1 MNKILRQVLILA
13 AVFIVGLFVFS
24 KLMNHE
30 IRVETKEMP
39 EASLPVVY
47 VMEDGQRV
55 NELHGY
61 TGDVNAASMR
71 DTVTPVES
79 GGTLSVEIDSYG
91 REVKAVSFEVRS
103 LDTTRLVQEAEAEN
117 LSSAADL
124 ATAEIPIGNLLS
136 AEQEYL
142 LILQVTTDGEPCRF
156 YTRIT
161 QEGDS
166 HIGECISFVKSFHE
180 ITMDKDRQSELASFM
195 EPESGAEN
203 DTLQTV
209 TIHNS
214 LSQACWGDFVCQ
226 EVTEPVASVKEMNDS
241 YNVILLNYILSS
253 ATEEGGQEYYN
264 VEEYYRVRYG
274 TEKMYLLSFERT
286 VEEIFRGDSERVQK
300 SALNLG
306 IRSADVDFMAN
317 EAGTVVCFVQQG
329 ELWSYNM
336 DSNYLTRVYSF
347 RSSEGMDVRENYDEH
362 DIRIIRAN
370 ESGSIDFIVY
380 GYMNRGDWEGQV
392 GISVC
397 HYDRTTNTVEEQLFI
412 PSVDSYQI
420 MKEEIG
426 ETMYIS
432 DTGIF
437 YFVMGDEL
445 YQVDLATKES
455 EVFLSGLTAGNSRS
469 SQDGRYLAWTE
480 GNAAD
485 AEVMHV
491 TDLESGQTRDVNAG
505 EGNRIRPLGFLG
517 SDCVY
522 GIAAAQNVSG
532 QAGIFAMNQIVIA
545 DSTDEALSVL
555 KTYDGGG
562 YYVTGA
568 EVKNGSIYLE
578 RAAWQNGVYVEAEPD
593 MIRNRD
599 MQEEAPVYLSETTQ
613 GAKQRQV
620 ILQFSNELPASPSLV
635 IPQLVVPEKSTVLEM
650 SGQFAGSDYYVYA
663 KGRVLMATDH
673 VTAAIASADENR
685 GVVVDVNQN
694 YVWKC
699 TKKASGSL
707 SVNEAGGNSA
717 EAKALAVLLNYAGTG
732 ADVDALLRDGKS
744 VYDILRETVTD
755 RAVYN
760 LTGCSLEQALY
771 FVGEGSPVYAV
782 QNGRAVILTGYSSS
796 YVEIYDPGSGST
808 QSRALEPAS
817 AEFSASGNQYYAVGT
832 GSGS

>member
-161 QEGDS
+161 QEGDR

-420 MKEEIG
+420 M
-426 ETMYIS
+426 
-432 DTGIF
+432 
-437 YFVMGDEL
+437 
-445 YQVDLATKES
+445 
-455 EVFLSGLTAGNSRS
+455 
-469 SQDGRYLAWTE
+469 
-480 GNAAD
+480 
-485 AEVMHV
+485 
-491 TDLESGQTRDVNAG
+491 
-505 EGNRIRPLGFLG
+505 
-517 SDCVY
+517 
-522 GIAAAQNVSG
+522 
-532 QAGIFAMNQIVIA
+532 
-545 DSTDEALSVL
+545 
-555 KTYDGGG
+555 
-562 YYVTGA
+562 
-568 EVKNGSIYLE
+568 
-578 RAAWQNGVYVEAEPD
+578 
-593 MIRNRD
+593 
-599 MQEEAPVYLSETTQ
+599 
-613 GAKQRQV
+613 
-620 ILQFSNELPASPSLV
+620 
-635 IPQLVVPEKSTVLEM
+635 
-650 SGQFAGSDYYVYA
+650 
-663 KGRVLMATDH
+663 
-673 VTAAIASADENR
+673 
-685 GVVVDVNQN
+685 
-694 YVWKC
+694 
-699 TKKASGSL
+699 
-707 SVNEAGGNSA
+707 
-717 EAKALAVLLNYAGTG
+717 
-732 ADVDALLRDGKS
+732 
-744 VYDILRETVTD
+744 
-755 RAVYN
+755 
-760 LTGCSLEQALY
+760 
-771 FVGEGSPVYAV
+771 
-782 QNGRAVILTGYSSS
+782 
-796 YVEIYDPGSGST
+796 
-808 QSRALEPAS
+808 
-817 AEFSASGNQYYAVGT
+817 
-832 GSGS
+832 